1 MTALIYE
8 TLFLQLRV
16 RHACRT
22 RYHQRY
28 DVQESNLHF
37 QKVKASLI
45 TTTFV
50 EIPIFRNNM
59 HMLSGCE
66 LIDTENA
73 WLPEYEVCWW
83 VSEANESQTSYSV
96 EQADIFQYQPYSH
109 SDDRLIILKS
119 SINTN
124 ASIGFD
130 ICIFSGK
137 IIWFKIFKI
146 RFPKMFAHIP
156 FIFTCLYKC

>member
-37 QKVKASLI
+37 QKVKVSLI

-59 HMLSGCE
+59 HMLSGYE
-66 LIDTENA
+66 LIDTENISLLA
-73 WLPEYEVCWW
+73 R
-83 VSEANESQTSYSV
+83 
-96 EQADIFQYQPYSH
+96 I
-109 SDDRLIILKS
+109 
-119 SINTN
+119 
-124 ASIGFD
+124 
-130 ICIFSGK
+130 
-137 IIWFKIFKI
+137 
-146 RFPKMFAHIP
+146 
-156 FIFTCLYKC
+156 